1 MLDKIETARERI
13 EIHREANMAIIG
25 GRSCRSCEHR
35 RLTGRETFCYRYP
48 PCVVVVPMPDGR
60 GGMAAGFQSVYPQ
73 VDPNMPCGEYARSE
87 VNAKTE
93 IEHAADGA
101 TRQ

>member
-1 MLDKIETARERI
+1 
-13 EIHREANMAIIG
+13 
-25 GRSCRSCEHR
+25 
-35 RLTGRETFCYRYP
+35 
-48 PCVVVVPMPDGR
+48 MPDGR

>member
-1 MLDKIETARERI
+1 
-13 EIHREANMAIIG
+13 MAIIG

>member
-1 MLDKIETARERI
+1 MVSVSSSSPAGFRE
-13 EIHREANMAIIG
+13 H
-25 GRSCRSCEHR
+25 
-35 RLTGRETFCYRYP
+35 
-48 PCVVVVPMPDGR
+48 GR

>member
-1 MLDKIETARERI
+1 
-13 EIHREANMAIIG
+13 
-25 GRSCRSCEHR
+25 
-35 RLTGRETFCYRYP
+35 
-48 PCVVVVPMPDGR
+48 
-60 GGMAAGFQSVYPQ
+60 MAAGFQSVYPQ